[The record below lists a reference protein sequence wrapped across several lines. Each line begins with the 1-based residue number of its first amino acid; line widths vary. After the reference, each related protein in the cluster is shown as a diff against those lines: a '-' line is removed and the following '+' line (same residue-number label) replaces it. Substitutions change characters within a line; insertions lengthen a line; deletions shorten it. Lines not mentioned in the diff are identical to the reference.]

1 MVQNRIG
8 IKDNPGS
15 SSLESATVIIFRTTL
30 TPTIIIIVHAYEAT
44 PGFKSTPQMMY
55 KGQNIFGRLST
66 VSEIEENFFRN
77 LMICIHVKLLG
88 I

>member
-30 TPTIIIIVHAYEAT
+30 TPTIIIKIIVRTYEAT
-44 PGFKSTPQMMY
+44 PGFKSTPQM
-55 KGQNIFGRLST
+55 I
-66 VSEIEENFFRN
+66 IEYT
-77 LMICIHVKLLG
+77 CIKDKTFLG
-88 I
+88 D

>member
-30 TPTIIIIVHAYEAT
+30 TPTIIIIVRTYEAT
-44 PGFKSTPQMMY
+44 PGFKSTPQM
-55 KGQNIFGRLST
+55 I
-66 VSEIEENFFRN
+66 IEDT
-77 LMICIHVKLLG
+77 CIKDKTFLED
-88 I
+88 